1 MATGNELQFRL
12 RRDAPPGLTRMSQAT
27 GWVDRQMPAGDEVFL
42 DHVGFFV
49 ADLDDAGRR
58 LARLGFQ
65 VSAVNVQTNDVNGEL
80 RPSGTS
86 NRLAR
91 LRRGYLE
98 VLAATHDTPLAD
110 QLKAGLARYEGLH
123 LVALSHDDIPAER
136 ERLEA
141 AGFAMQPVVH
151 LRRRD
156 LTLAG
161 APEVVWS
168 VLRPQLGV
176 MPEGRIQYAKS
187 HHPDRV
193 WQADQIVHPNSAD
206 ALTDLLFCVA
216 DRREAAARF
225 ARYTNRV
232 VSEANGVSTVTLDR
246 SRLLFAEPATAIT
259 PLGAEPPSLPYIAG
273 QALRSTDIATTRRI
287 LAANG
292 VTPRYADDHL
302 VLIAP
307 AHALGGWML
316 FHDPAIS
323 HPWTALAATRR

>member
-1 MATGNELQFRL
+1 
-12 RRDAPPGLTRMSQAT
+12 MSEST

-42 DHVGFFV
+42 DHVGYFV

-65 VSAVNVQTNDVNGEL
+65 VSAVNVQTNDVDGAL

-86 NRLAR
+86 NRIAR

-110 QLKAGLARYEGLH
+110 QLGAALARYEGLH

-156 LTLAG
+156 KTLAG
-161 APEVVWS
+161 APEVAWS
-168 VLRPQLGV
+168 VLRPLPGV
-176 MPEGRIQYAKS
+176 MPEGRIQFAKS
-187 HHPDRV
+187 HNPDRV
-193 WQADQIVHPNSAD
+193 WQADQIVHPNAAD

-216 DRREAAARF
+216 DRREVSARF
-225 ARYTNRV
+225 ARYTNRAV
-232 VSEANGVSTVTLDR
+232 HEGNDVSTVTLDR
-246 SRLLFAEPATAIT
+246 SRLLFAEPDGATSL
-259 PLGAEPPSLPYIAG
+259 LGAEPPSLPSIAG
-273 QALRSTDIATTRRI
+273 QALRSTNLATTRRV
-287 LAANG
+287 LAASG
-292 VTPRYADDHL
+292 VTPNYADD
-302 VLIAP
+302 VLLLAAP

-316 FHDPAIS
+316 FHDPAVS
-323 HPWTALAATRR
+323 DPWTALAATRR

>member
-1 MATGNELQFRL
+1 
-12 RRDAPPGLTRMSQAT
+12 MSQAT

-58 LARLGFQ
+58 LAELGFQ

-86 NRLAR
+86 NRIAR

-110 QLKAGLARYEGLH
+110 HLKVSLARYEGLH
-123 LVALSHDDIPAER
+123 LVAFSHDDIPAER

-141 AGFAMQPVVH
+141 AGSAMQPVVH
-151 LRRRD
+151 LRRHD
-156 LTLAG
+156 KTLAG
-161 APEVVWS
+161 APEVAWS
-168 VLRPQLGV
+168 VLRPQPGL

-193 WQADQIVHPNSAD
+193 WQADQIVHPNAAD

-216 DRREAAARF
+216 DRSEAAVRF
-225 ARYTNRV
+225 GRYTSRA

-246 SRLLFAEPATAIT
+246 GRLLFAEPATAIT
-259 PLGAEPPSLPYIAG
+259 LLRAEPPSVPFIAG
-273 QALRSTDIATTRRI
+273 QAVCSADIGTTRRT
-287 LAANG
+287 LAGNG

-307 AHALGGWML
+307 ADALGGWML
-316 FHDPAIS
+316 FHDPTVS
-323 HPWTALAATRR
+323 HPWTALAATRG